1 MACIIKCTSILLLFF
16 ACHCSFSKTIE
27 VRKNGQHA
35 IQKAIDAAH
44 PNDTILVYQGT
55 YTEHDI
61 QITKPLIIHG
71 IGRPIIDGEHKGE
84 VIIVMADSVV
94 FKGFEIQNVGFSF
107 TKDWAGIKLDNKNYC
122 TIEDNILLDSY
133 FGIYLKKSNHILF

>member
-71 IGRPIIDGEHKGE
+71 I
-84 VIIVMADSVV
+84 
-94 FKGFEIQNVGFSF
+94 
-107 TKDWAGIKLDNKNYC
+107 
-122 TIEDNILLDSY
+122 
-133 FGIYLKKSNHILF
+133 